1 MTYKGIVRHLG
12 DNPPTVMSSR
22 CEVTIIK
29 GTQLTT
35 IVAKMVDGRQGDSI
49 FLLLVVVASLH
60 MKRVQFDKDNENLYA
75 GLGRYS
81 DCSV

>member
-1 MTYKGIVRHLG
+1 
-12 DNPPTVMSSR
+12 MSSR